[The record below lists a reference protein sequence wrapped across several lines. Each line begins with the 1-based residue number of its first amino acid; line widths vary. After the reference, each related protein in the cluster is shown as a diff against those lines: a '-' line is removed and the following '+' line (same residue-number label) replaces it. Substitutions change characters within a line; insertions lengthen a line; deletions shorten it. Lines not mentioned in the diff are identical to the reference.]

1 MCSTTLFMEG
11 YRAQNCHG
19 VLRPASLIAQLPM
32 ITESFQ
38 PGMQQCAAEFF
49 LDFTR
54 ALDITSLDYCDK
66 GIVPSHC
73 DTSFLNSFQFSLRSE
88 VKCLLCGGISKSTTN
103 ETLLPLPV
111 KKVKCFESVLLQFI
125 IHAFNWSILSYWLL
139 LVLSC

>member
-1 MCSTTLFMEG
+1 MEVCITVQVNLVFCA
-11 YRAQNCHG
+11 AQHCLWKVTELKTAMVFYG
-19 VLRPASLIAQLPM
+19 RPASLIAQLPM
-32 ITESFQ
+32 INESFQ

-88 VKCLLCGGISKSTTN
+88 VKWK
-103 ETLLPLPV
+103 
-111 KKVKCFESVLLQFI
+111 Q
-125 IHAFNWSILSYWLL
+125 LSSPSR
-139 LVLSC
+139 SCA

>member
-1 MCSTTLFMEG
+1 MEG

-54 ALDITSLDYCDK
+54 ALDIIPWIIATRELFHH
-66 GIVPSHC
+66 IAI
-73 DTSFLNSFQFSLRSE
+73 
-88 VKCLLCGGISKSTTN
+88 LLS
-103 ETLLPLPV
+103 
-111 KKVKCFESVLLQFI
+111 
-125 IHAFNWSILSYWLL
+125 
-139 LVLSC
+139 